1 MEEKIFDLII
11 LGGGPAGLNAALY
24 AKRGGIDVAIIDTS
38 SVGGQPVN
46 YLEIEN
52 YLGFPTIQGWELAE
66 KFEQHIDKFNIQ
78 KFQNEEIQNVDLTST
93 IKTVQ
98 TLKNKYLAKTIII
111 ATGASPKKLGIRG
124 EDEYIGKGV
133 SYCAVCDGAFYKNK
147 TVVVIGG
154 GNAAVEEGI
163 YLTKFA
169 EKVYIMHRRDEL
181 RADKIIQERAFNN
194 EKTEF
199 IFDSVPLEIVGDS
212 KKVNLIQYKNV
223 KTGEIKTLNV
233 DGVFPYIGFSPN
245 TEFFN
250 AQLVQDEFGFIRVDE
265 NMRTSEVGVFAA
277 GDVRRTPL
285 RQVITAVADGAI
297 AGMSAVKYLEEVK
310 HLEKEGVNI
319 R

>member
-1 MEEKIFDLII
+1 MFDLII

-194 EKTEF
+194 EKIEF
-199 IFDSVPLEIVGDS
+199 IFDSIPLEIVGDS

-285 RQVITAVADGAI
+285 RQVITAVADGAV

>member
-24 AKRGGIDVAIIDTS
+24 AKRGGVDVAIVDTS

-78 KFQNEEIQNVDLTST
+78 KFQNEEIQNVDLIST

-194 EKTEF
+194 EKIEF

-285 RQVITAVADGAI
+285 RQVITAVADGAV

>member
-24 AKRGGIDVAIIDTS
+24 AKRGGIDVAIVDTS

-78 KFQNEEIQNVDLTST
+78 KFQNEEIQNVDLIST
-93 IKTVQ
+93 VKSVQ

-147 TVVVIGG
+147 TIVVIGG

-181 RADKIIQERAFNN
+181 RADKIIQERAFDN
-194 EKTEF
+194 EKIEF
-199 IFDSVPLEIVGDS
+199 IFDSIPLEIVGDD

>member
-24 AKRGGIDVAIIDTS
+24 AKRG
-38 SVGGQPVN
+38 
-46 YLEIEN
+46 N

-133 SYCAVCDGAFYKNK
+133 SYCAVCDGAFYNNK

-181 RADKIIQERAFNN
+181 RADKIIQERAFDN
-194 EKTEF
+194 EKIEF
-199 IFDSVPLEIVGDS
+199 IFDSIPLEIVGDS

>member
-181 RADKIIQERAFNN
+181 RADKIIQERAFDN
-194 EKTEF
+194 EKIEF
-199 IFDSVPLEIVGDS
+199 VFDSVPLEIVGDS

-223 KTGEIKTLNV
+223 KTGEIKTLNI

>member
-98 TLKNKYLAKTIII
+98 TLKNKYLTKTIII

-181 RADKIIQERAFNN
+181 RADKIIQERAFDN
-194 EKTEF
+194 EKIEF
-199 IFDSVPLEIVGDS
+199 IFDSIPLEIVGDS

>member
-78 KFQNEEIQNVDLTST
+78 KFQNEEIQNVDLIST
-93 IKTVQ
+93 VKSVQ

-147 TVVVIGG
+147 TIVVIGG
-154 GNAAVEEGI
+154 GNAAVEEGV

-181 RADKIIQERAFNN
+181 RADKIIQERAFDN
-194 EKTEF
+194 EKIEF
-199 IFDSVPLEIVGDS
+199 IFDSIPLEIAGDD

-310 HLEKEGVNI
+310 HLEKEGVII

>member
-24 AKRGGIDVAIIDTS
+24 AKRGGIDVAIVDTS

-78 KFQNEEIQNVDLTST
+78 KFQNEEIQNVDLIST

-124 EDEYIGKGV
+124 EDKYIGKGV

-181 RADKIIQERAFNN
+181 RADKIIQERAFDN
-194 EKTEF
+194 EKIEF

-212 KKVNLIQYKNV
+212 RKVNLIQYKNV
-223 KTGEIKTLNV
+223 KTGEIKTLNTN
-233 DGVFPYIGFSPN
+233 GVFPYIGFSPN

-285 RQVITAVADGAI
+285 RQVITAVADGAV

-310 HLEKEGVNI
+310 HLEKEGVII

>member
-194 EKTEF
+194 EKIEF
-199 IFDSVPLEIVGDS
+199 IFDSIPLEIVGDS

-223 KTGEIKTLNV
+223 KTGEIKTLNA

-285 RQVITAVADGAI
+285 RQVITAVADGAV

>member
-194 EKTEF
+194 EKIEF

-277 GDVRRTPL
+277 GDVRRAPL

>member
-24 AKRGGIDVAIIDTS
+24 AKRGGVDVAIIDTS

-169 EKVYIMHRRDEL
+169 EKVYIIHRRDEL
-181 RADKIIQERAFNN
+181 RADKIIQERAFDN
-194 EKTEF
+194 EKIEF
-199 IFDSVPLEIVGDS
+199 IFDSIPLEIVGDS

-285 RQVITAVADGAI
+285 RQVITAVADGAV

>member
-78 KFQNEEIQNVDLTST
+78 KFQNEEIQNVDLIST
-93 IKTVQ
+93 VKSVQ

-147 TVVVIGG
+147 TIVVIGG

-181 RADKIIQERAFNN
+181 RADKIIQERAFDN
-194 EKTEF
+194 KKIEF
-199 IFDSVPLEIVGDS
+199 IFDSIPLEIAGDS
-212 KKVNLIQYKNV
+212 RKVNLIQYKNV

-285 RQVITAVADGAI
+285 RQVITAVADGAV

-310 HLEKEGVNI
+310 HLEKEGVII

>member
-194 EKTEF
+194 EKIKF

>member
-181 RADKIIQERAFNN
+181 RADKIIQERAFDN
-194 EKTEF
+194 EKIEF
-199 IFDSVPLEIVGDS
+199 IFDSIPLEIVGDS

-285 RQVITAVADGAI
+285 RQVITAVADGAV

-319 R
+319 S

>member
-78 KFQNEEIQNVDLTST
+78 KFQNEEIQNVDLIST
-93 IKTVQ
+93 VKSVQ

-181 RADKIIQERAFNN
+181 RADKIIQERAFDN
-194 EKTEF
+194 EKIEF
-199 IFDSVPLEIVGDS
+199 IFDSIPLEIAGDD

-285 RQVITAVADGAI
+285 RQVITAVADGAV

-310 HLEKEGVNI
+310 HLEKEGVII

>member
-1 MEEKIFDLII
+1 MEEKTFDLII

-24 AKRGGIDVAIIDTS
+24 AKRGGIDVAIVDTS

-78 KFQNEEIQNVDLTST
+78 KFQNEEIQNVDLIST

-181 RADKIIQERAFNN
+181 RADKIIQERAFDN
-194 EKTEF
+194 EKIEF

-212 KKVNLIQYKNV
+212 RKVNLIQYKNV
-223 KTGEIKTLNV
+223 KTGEIKTLNTN
-233 DGVFPYIGFSPN
+233 GIFPYIGFSPN

-285 RQVITAVADGAI
+285 RQVITAVADGAV

-310 HLEKEGVNI
+310 HLEKEGVII

>member
-1 MEEKIFDLII
+1 MEEKTFDLII

-24 AKRGGIDVAIIDTS
+24 AKRGGIDVAIVDTS

-78 KFQNEEIQNVDLTST
+78 KFQNEEIQNVDLIST

-98 TLKNKYLAKTIII
+98 TLKNTYLAKTIII

-181 RADKIIQERAFNN
+181 RADKIIQERAFDN
-194 EKTEF
+194 EKIEF

-212 KKVNLIQYKNV
+212 RKVNLIQYKNV

-285 RQVITAVADGAI
+285 RQVITAVADGAV

-310 HLEKEGVNI
+310 HLEKEGVII

>member
-181 RADKIIQERAFNN
+181 RADKIIQERAFDN
-194 EKTEF
+194 EKIEF
-199 IFDSVPLEIVGDS
+199 IFDSIPLEIVGDS

-223 KTGEIKTLNV
+223 KTGKIKTLNV

>member
-181 RADKIIQERAFNN
+181 RADKIIQERAFDN
-194 EKTEF
+194 EKIEF

>member
-133 SYCAVCDGAFYKNK
+133 SYCAVCDGSFYKNK

-194 EKTEF
+194 EKIEF
-199 IFDSVPLEIVGDS
+199 IFDSIPLEIVGDS

>member
-24 AKRGGIDVAIIDTS
+24 AKRGGIDVAIVDTS

-181 RADKIIQERAFNN
+181 RADKIIQERAFDN
-194 EKTEF
+194 EKIEF

-285 RQVITAVADGAI
+285 RQVITAVADGAV

-310 HLEKEGVNI
+310 HLEKEGVII

>member
-24 AKRGGIDVAIIDTS
+24 AKRGGIDVAIVDTS

-78 KFQNEEIQNVDLTST
+78 KFQNEEIQNVDLIST

-181 RADKIIQERAFNN
+181 RADKIIQERAFDN
-194 EKTEF
+194 EKIEF

-212 KKVNLIQYKNV
+212 RKVNLIQYKNV
-223 KTGEIKTLNV
+223 KTGEIKTLNTN
-233 DGVFPYIGFSPN
+233 GVFPYIGFSPN

-285 RQVITAVADGAI
+285 RQVITAVADGAV

-310 HLEKEGVNI
+310 HLEKEGVII

>member
-181 RADKIIQERAFNN
+181 RADKIIQERAFDN
-194 EKTEF
+194 EKIEF

-212 KKVNLIQYKNV
+212 RKVNLIQYKNV
-223 KTGEIKTLNV
+223 KTGEIKTLNTN
-233 DGVFPYIGFSPN
+233 GIFPYIGFSPN

-310 HLEKEGVNI
+310 HLEKEGVII

>member
-78 KFQNEEIQNVDLTST
+78 KFQNEEIQNVDLIST
-93 IKTVQ
+93 VKSVQ

-147 TVVVIGG
+147 TIVVIGG

-181 RADKIIQERAFNN
+181 RADKIIQERAFDN
-194 EKTEF
+194 KKIEF
-199 IFDSVPLEIVGDS
+199 IFDSIPLEIAGDD

-285 RQVITAVADGAI
+285 RQVITAVADGAV

-310 HLEKEGVNI
+310 HLEKEGVII

>member
-78 KFQNEEIQNVDLTST
+78 KFQNEEIQNVDLIST
-93 IKTVQ
+93 VKSVQ

-181 RADKIIQERAFNN
+181 RADKIIQERAFDN
-194 EKTEF
+194 EKIEF
-199 IFDSVPLEIVGDS
+199 IFDSIPLEIAGDD

-310 HLEKEGVNI
+310 HLEKEGVII

>member
-111 ATGASPKKLGIRG
+111 ATGASPKKLEIRG

-194 EKTEF
+194 EKIEF
-199 IFDSVPLEIVGDS
+199 IFDSIPLEIVGDS

-285 RQVITAVADGAI
+285 RQVITAVADGAV

>member
-181 RADKIIQERAFNN
+181 RADKIIQERAFDN
-194 EKTEF
+194 EKIEF

-265 NMRTSEVGVFAA
+265 NMRTSEIGVFAA

>member
-181 RADKIIQERAFNN
+181 RADKIIQKRAFNN
-194 EKTEF
+194 EKIEF

-245 TEFFN
+245 TKFFN

>member
-78 KFQNEEIQNVDLTST
+78 KFQNEEIQNVDLIST

-181 RADKIIQERAFNN
+181 RADKIIQERAFDN
-194 EKTEF
+194 EKIEF
-199 IFDSVPLEIVGDS
+199 IFDSVPLEIVGDD

-285 RQVITAVADGAI
+285 RQVITAVADGAV

-310 HLEKEGVNI
+310 HLEKEGVII

>member
-24 AKRGGIDVAIIDTS
+24 AKRGGIDVAIVDTS

-78 KFQNEEIQNVDLTST
+78 KFQNEEIQNVDLIST

-181 RADKIIQERAFNN
+181 RADKIIQERAFDN
-194 EKTEF
+194 EKIEF

-212 KKVNLIQYKNV
+212 RKVNLIQYKNV
-223 KTGEIKTLNV
+223 KTGEIKTLNTN
-233 DGVFPYIGFSPN
+233 GIFPYIGFSPN

-285 RQVITAVADGAI
+285 RQVITAVADGAV

-310 HLEKEGVNI
+310 HLEKEGVII

>member
-24 AKRGGIDVAIIDTS
+24 AKRGGVDVAIIDTS

-194 EKTEF
+194 EKIEF

-223 KTGEIKTLNV
+223 KTGEIKTLNA

>member
-181 RADKIIQERAFNN
+181 RADKIIQERAFDN
-194 EKTEF
+194 KKIEF

-310 HLEKEGVNI
+310 HLEKEGVII

>member
-78 KFQNEEIQNVDLTST
+78 KFQNEEIQNVDLIST
-93 IKTVQ
+93 VKSVQ

-147 TVVVIGG
+147 TIVVIGG

-181 RADKIIQERAFNN
+181 RADKIIQERAFDN
-194 EKTEF
+194 EKIEF
-199 IFDSVPLEIVGDS
+199 IFDSIPLEIAGDD

>member
-24 AKRGGIDVAIIDTS
+24 AKRGGIDVAIVDTS

-78 KFQNEEIQNVDLTST
+78 KFQNEEIQNVDLIST

-181 RADKIIQERAFNN
+181 RADKIIQERAFDN
-194 EKTEF
+194 EKIEF
-199 IFDSVPLEIVGDS
+199 IFDSVPLEIVGDD

-285 RQVITAVADGAI
+285 RQVITAVADGAV

-310 HLEKEGVNI
+310 HLEKEGVII

>member
-181 RADKIIQERAFNN
+181 RADKIIQERAFDN
-194 EKTEF
+194 EKIEF
-199 IFDSVPLEIVGDS
+199 IFDSIPLEIVGDS

-285 RQVITAVADGAI
+285 RQVITAVADGAV

>member
-78 KFQNEEIQNVDLTST
+78 KFQNEEIQNVDLIST

-98 TLKNKYLAKTIII
+98 TLKSKYLAKTIII

-181 RADKIIQERAFNN
+181 RADKIIQERAFDN
-194 EKTEF
+194 EKIEF
-199 IFDSVPLEIVGDS
+199 IFDSVPLEIAGDD

-285 RQVITAVADGAI
+285 RQVITAVADGAV

-310 HLEKEGVNI
+310 HLEKEGVII

>member
-1 MEEKIFDLII
+1 MEEKIFDLIV

-24 AKRGGIDVAIIDTS
+24 AKRGGIDVAIVDTS

-78 KFQNEEIQNVDLTST
+78 KFQNEEIQNVDLIST

-181 RADKIIQERAFNN
+181 RADKIIQERAFDN
-194 EKTEF
+194 EKIEF

-212 KKVNLIQYKNV
+212 RKVNLIQYKNV
-223 KTGEIKTLNV
+223 KTGEIKTLNI